1 MNKRAASRST
11 IDLSKLR
18 RRLRMQRKDTI
29 LAMLDNALDLL
40 SAAEL
45 EQLIGPYMSLDELRV
60 DEPARRAN
68 TPSRLRI
75 AVEEFAEASRR
86 GDYFETF
93 NVNSKNCSEQSNG
106 TVAWISE
113 LGRRLD
119 QCVAYSSRQRGAGDV
134 LIAFELLFE
143 LMEQAASC
151 ESEIVFFADEGGL
164 WDFSVDWSRVVTAW
178 LECLGLAKLEGTRR
192 QRVGDLVERCGGSR
206 HGVGK
211 ELARAVR
218 KHGVPPG

>member
-1 MNKRAASRST
+1 MASPIDSAPCATPSPMSPRSP
-11 IDLSKLR
+11 
-18 RRLRMQRKDTI
+18 RRL
-29 LAMLDNALDLL
+29 
-40 SAAEL
+40 
-45 EQLIGPYMSLDELRV
+45 G
-60 DEPARRAN
+60 
-68 TPSRLRI
+68 I